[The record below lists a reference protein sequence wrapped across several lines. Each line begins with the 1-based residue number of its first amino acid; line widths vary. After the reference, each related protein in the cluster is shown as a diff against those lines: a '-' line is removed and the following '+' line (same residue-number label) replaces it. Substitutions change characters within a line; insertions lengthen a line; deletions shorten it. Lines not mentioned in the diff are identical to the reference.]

1 MAGKKDPTGE
11 LREGV
16 KGEAAKTTSGNF
28 VMLPTQNLYH
38 SRTLNNETNL
48 RQVAAIDAYKQLMAA
63 SENIRRTGLN
73 AEDIADIYLLVTLN
87 LVLATSWR
95 DDVAGFLREA
105 AEEYDSEVAESFRE
119 LHLRIEV
126 ERL

>member
-1 MAGKKDPTGE
+1 M
-11 LREGV
+11 
-16 KGEAAKTTSGNF
+16 
-28 VMLPTQNLYH
+28 
-38 SRTLNNETNL
+38 NNRTNL
-48 RQVAAIDAYKQLMAA
+48 QQIAAVDAYNRLMAV

-73 AEDIADIYLLVTLN
+73 AEDVADIYLLVTLN

-95 DDVAGFLREA
+95 DDVAGFLRDA

-119 LHLRIEV
+119 LHLRFEG